1 MMPCGARLDHEW
13 GKAFWEKITQPS
25 TSQIL
30 NYCPRIEGKKSFFQ
44 AQINL
49 QLDPLAFVRSSRDY
63 TFETWSLTSRGGSP
77 TISGFSLAC
86 VAGAWKQWAKERTG
100 TREGDTRVSFS
111 PARFFLCSL
120 LPSACYAGQV
130 KQPAYQAPVFLGGRR
145 KKSRGRARGEKK
157 RKLPLARSPRTAC
170 NPNLHSGNTCL
181 GPEGVP

>member
-30 NYCPRIEGKKSFFQ
+30 NYCPRIEGKKSFSQ
-44 AQINL
+44 AKINL
-49 QLDPLAFVRSSRDY
+49 QLDPLAHVRSSRDY

-86 VAGAWKQWAKERTG
+86 VASAWKQSAKDRTG
-100 TREGDTRVSFS
+100 TPEGDTRVSSSPPVFS
-111 PARFFLCSL
+111 CAL

-130 KQPAYQAPVFLGGRR
+130 LSAARVKQPAYQAPGFFLGGE
-145 KKSRGRARGEKK
+145 GRNLEDARGEE
-157 RKLPLARSPRTAC
+157 RRESSPPLSAFPSYG
-170 NPNLHSGNTCL
+170 L
-181 GPEGVP
+181 